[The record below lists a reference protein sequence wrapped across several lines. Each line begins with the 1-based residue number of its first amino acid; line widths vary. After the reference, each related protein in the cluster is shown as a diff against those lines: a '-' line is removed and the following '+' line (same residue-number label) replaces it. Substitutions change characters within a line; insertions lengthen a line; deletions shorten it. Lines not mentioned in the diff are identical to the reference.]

1 MPAIQLPPPEPERPS
16 VLLVDD
22 EPIVLEVMAK
32 LLKSAGFSL
41 VAAES
46 GEHALQHLDRREF
59 ACALVDKNLMGMDG
73 LEVLRHV
80 RKRQPRCACVLMT
93 GYGSMGSAVEALRIG
108 VVDYLE
114 KPSPELDLIG
124 ARIQRAIRIQ
134 GAREQQ
140 DALAQ
145 RAREWELQRA
155 DFEKEREQLE
165 DQNLQLRIELG
176 AAERLL
182 DRGAP
187 DAVQTAR
194 RQFERREEALQRGA
208 EQLVVALGNL
218 QGEVKP
224 GAQGALS
231 RLRADAEAHLAL
243 LRRLP

>member
-1 MPAIQLPPPEPERPS
+1 MAAIQLTPPEAERPS

-22 EPIVLEVMAK
+22 EPIVLDVMGK

-46 GEHALQHLDRREF
+46 GEHALQHLERREF

-93 GYGSMGSAVEALRIG
+93 GYASMGSAVEALRLG
-108 VVDYLE
+108 AVDYLE

-140 DALAQ
+140 DALGQ
-145 RAREWELQRA
+145 RVRALELERA
-155 DFEKEREQLE
+155 EMEREREQLE

-176 AAERLL
+176 GAERLL
-182 DRGAP
+182 DRGTP
-187 DAVQTAR
+187 DAVHEAR

-208 EQLVVALGNL
+208 EQLVAALGNL
-218 QGEVKP
+218 QSEVKP
-224 GAQGALS
+224 GAQGLLA

-243 LRRLP
+243 LRRLG